1 MREVHEDRFI
11 RLPTVLARIGISRS
25 TLWAWTR
32 AGKFPPP
39 VKIGPR
45 AVAWR
50 AREINDW
57 IEARTAEGRGGAK

>member
-1 MREVHEDRFI
+1 MREVHEDRFL

-32 AGKFPPP
+32 EGKFPPP

-45 AVAWR
+45 AVGWRSTEVDAWIAERVAESR
-50 AREINDW
+50 APR
-57 IEARTAEGRGGAK
+57 